1 MRTAIVSGTFDPI
14 TIGHLDIISRAS
26 KLFDKVVIAVSANT
40 KKSNLLP
47 DKIRVKAI
55 ETSVSDLDN
64 VSVALCDGLLA
75 EFCNRYENPVLVRGA
90 RSGSD
95 FDYERSLYIINKD
108 LGVPESVIL
117 PAESGFDHISS
128 TYARE
133 LIKYGKNLDEVLP
146 KGALEV
152 ITDWM
157 NNKYNKA
164 ECN

>member
-14 TIGHLDIISRAS
+14 TIGHFDIITRAS
-26 KLFDKVVIAVSANT
+26 KLFDKVVIAVSANA
-40 KKSNLLP
+40 KKANLLP
-47 DKIRVKAI
+47 DEVRLKAI
-55 ETSVSDLDN
+55 ENSVAHLGN

-117 PAESGFDHISS
+117 PAESGLDHISS
-128 TYARE
+128 TYVRE
-133 LIKYGKNLDEVLP
+133 LIKYGKSLDEVLP

-152 ITDWM
+152 VNDWM
-157 NNKYNKA
+157 KNK
-164 ECN
+164 

>member
-14 TIGHLDIISRAS
+14 TIGHFDIITRAS

-40 KKSNLLP
+40 KKANLLP
-47 DKIRVKAI
+47 DEVRLKAI
-55 ETSVSDLDN
+55 ENSVAHLEN

-117 PAESGFDHISS
+117 PAESGLDHISS
-128 TYARE
+128 TYVRE
-133 LIKYGKNLDEVLP
+133 LIKYGKSLDEVLP

-152 ITDWM
+152 VNDWM
-157 NNKYNKA
+157 KNK
-164 ECN
+164 

>member
-14 TIGHLDIISRAS
+14 TIGHFDIITRAS

-40 KKSNLLP
+40 KKANLLP
-47 DKIRVKAI
+47 DEVRLNAI
-55 ETSVSDLDN
+55 ENSVAHLGN

-117 PAESGFDHISS
+117 PAESGLDHISS
-128 TYARE
+128 TYVRE
-133 LIKYGKNLDEVLP
+133 LIKYGKSLDEVLP

-152 ITDWM
+152 VNDWM
-157 NNKYNKA
+157 KNK
-164 ECN
+164 

>member
-14 TIGHLDIISRAS
+14 TIGHFDIITRAS

-40 KKSNLLP
+40 KKANLLP
-47 DKIRVKAI
+47 DEVRLKAI
-55 ETSVSDLDN
+55 ENSVAHLEN
-64 VSVALCDGLLA
+64 VSVALCDGLLV

-117 PAESGFDHISS
+117 PAESGLDHISS
-128 TYARE
+128 TYVRE
-133 LIKYGKNLDEVLP
+133 LIKYGKSLDEVLP

-152 ITDWM
+152 VNDWM
-157 NNKYNKA
+157 KNK
-164 ECN
+164 

>member
-1 MRTAIVSGTFDPI
+1 MRTAIVSGTFNPI
-14 TIGHLDIISRAS
+14 TIGHFDIITRAS

-40 KKSNLLP
+40 KKANLLP
-47 DKIRVKAI
+47 DEVRLKAI
-55 ETSVSDLDN
+55 ENSVAHLEN

-108 LGVPESVIL
+108 LGVAESVIL
-117 PAESGFDHISS
+117 PAESGLDHISS
-128 TYARE
+128 TYVRE
-133 LIKYGKNLDEVLP
+133 LIKYGKSLDEVLP

-152 ITDWM
+152 VNDWM
-157 NNKYNKA
+157 KNK
-164 ECN
+164 

>member
-14 TIGHLDIISRAS
+14 TIGHFDIIIRAS

-40 KKSNLLP
+40 KKANLLP
-47 DKIRVKAI
+47 DEVRLKAI
-55 ETSVSDLDN
+55 ENSVAHLEN

-117 PAESGFDHISS
+117 PAESGLDHISS
-128 TYARE
+128 TYVRE

-152 ITDWM
+152 VNDWM
-157 NNKYNKA
+157 KNK
-164 ECN
+164 